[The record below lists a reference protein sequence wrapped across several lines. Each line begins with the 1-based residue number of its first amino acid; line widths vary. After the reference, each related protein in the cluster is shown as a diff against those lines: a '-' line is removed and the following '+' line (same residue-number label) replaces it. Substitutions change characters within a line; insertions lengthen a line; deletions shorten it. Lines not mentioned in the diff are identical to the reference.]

1 MRRRLA
7 QISLAIVAVATLS
20 ACIIINSEPA
30 PEFVPAEPAAAGA
43 DGQR

>member
-20 ACIIINSEPA
+20 ACIVINSDSA
-30 PEFVPAEPAAAGA
+30 PDFTSSATAAETAGPEA
-43 DGQR
+43 

>member
-20 ACIIINSEPA
+20 ACIIINSESA
-30 PEFVPAEPAAAGA
+30 PEFAPTEPAASSA
-43 DGQR
+43 DA